1 MDKTPRYCVLIIT
14 HGRPDSVMTDKTLHR
29 QGYTGPIY
37 YIIDDEDK
45 AAERYRA
52 KYGDAVIQFEK
63 KRYADM
69 TDEGDNFNNRRTTT
83 HVRNAA
89 YDIARDLGYEYFLV
103 LDDDYSEFKFRT
115 NAEEQYPSGRWTLR
129 KTADQVFAAMMVFYQ
144 NSHFWLIACAQG
156 GDFIGGHECAYAIS
170 PTIRRKAMNSFFCA
184 TTRRVKFVGRLN
196 EDVNTYCLH
205 GSRGQLF
212 GTIPLI
218 ALDQEQ
224 TQGQAGGMTEAYIAS
239 GTYVKSFY
247 TVMMCPSFVRVS
259 TMNTKHA
266 RVHHAISWKN
276 AVPVIL
282 EEKYAHRTKGGEGC
296 PVT

>member
-1 MDKTPRYCVLIIT
+1 MDKTPKYCVFIIT
-14 HGRPDSVMTDKTLHR
+14 HGRPDSVMTDKTLRR

-45 AAERYRA
+45 TAEQYRL
-52 KYGDAVIQFEK
+52 KYGDAVVQFEK

-89 YDIARDLGYEYFLV
+89 YDIAQDLGYKYFIV
-103 LDDDYSEFKFRT
+103 LDDDYSEFKYRT
-115 NAEEQYPSGRWTLR
+115 NHNEQYPSERWTFR
-129 KTADQVFAAMMVFYQ
+129 KTADQAFAAMMAFFQ
-144 NSHFWLIACAQG
+144 STPFRTIACAQG
-156 GDFIGGHECAYAIS
+156 GDFIGGAGCAFAVS

-184 TTRRVKFVGRLN
+184 TTRRVQFVGRLN

-212 GTIPLI
+212 GTVPLI

-224 TQGQAGGMTEAYIAS
+224 TQGQSGGMTDAYIAS

-259 TMNTKHA
+259 TMNTTHA
-266 RVHHAISWKN
+266 RVHHSISWKH

-282 EEKYAHRTKGGEGC
+282 EEKHAAKRGGRKR
-296 PVT
+296 

>member
-1 MDKTPRYCVLIIT
+1 MEKSMDKTPKYCVFIIT
-14 HGRPDSVMTDKTLHR
+14 HGRPDSVMTDKTLRR

-45 AAERYRA
+45 TAVQYRER
-52 KYGDAVIQFEK
+52 YGDAVVQFEK
-63 KRYADM
+63 KKYADM

-89 YDIARDLGYEYFLV
+89 YDIAQDLGYEYFIV
-103 LDDDYSEFKFRT
+103 LDDDYSEFKYRT
-115 NAEEQYPSGRWTLR
+115 NHNEQYPSERWTFR
-129 KTADQVFAAMMVFYQ
+129 KTADQAFAAMMAFFQ
-144 NSHFWLIACAQG
+144 STAFRTIACAQG
-156 GDFIGGHECAYAIS
+156 GDFIGGSGCAFAVS

-184 TTRRVKFVGRLN
+184 TTRRVQFVGRLN

-212 GTIPLI
+212 GTVPLI

-224 TQGQAGGMTEAYIAS
+224 TQGQSGGMTDAYIAS
-239 GTYVKSFY
+239 GTFVKSFY

-259 TMNTKHA
+259 TMNSKYA
-266 RVHHAISWKN
+266 RVHHSISWKH

-282 EEKYAHRTKGGEGC
+282 EEKHAAKRGRKR
-296 PVT
+296 